1 MTSAIRLNGTRRNQ
15 LGESPLWD
23 HRTDRLYWVDSTAA
37 TICSS
42 DAAGDDLREWLA
54 PLAVGSIALAAGGL
68 IAALADGFY
77 RFDPRQASFVCIV
90 RPDLGPVP
98 VRFNDGKADRQGR
111 FLAGTMRP
119 DTRPGTAARLFRL
132 DPDGTATC
140 LESGFGLTNA
150 ICFSP
155 DGGTLYFA
163 DSHEGLVRAYDYD
176 RATGTPSNRR
186 TLIATLPHGSVPDG
200 ATVDA
205 EGCLWIAM
213 VQAQKLLRVS
223 PAGQVLAELPVPVP
237 YPSCPA
243 FGGPD
248 LATLYV
254 TTIGQGISLTTDD
267 PDAGR
272 MMAIGGLTAPGLP
285 EAVCNFDEICA

>member
-1 MTSAIRLNGTRRNQ
+1 MTPAIHFHGTRRNR

-23 HRTDRLYWVDSTAA
+23 HRSGRLYWVDSIAPA
-37 TICSS
+37 ICSS
-42 DAAGDDLREWLA
+42 DADGGDLREWET
-54 PLAVGSIALAAGGL
+54 PLAVGSIALAEHGL

-77 RFDPRQASFVCIV
+77 RFDPRDGSCECIV
-90 RPDLGPVP
+90 RPDLGEPP

-111 FLAGTMRP
+111 FLSGTMRP
-119 DTRPGTAARLFRL
+119 DAAGSTAARLFRL
-132 DPDGTATC
+132 DPGGTAKL
-140 LESGFGLTNA
+140 LESGYALTNS

-155 DGGTLYFA
+155 DGATLYFA

-176 RATGTPSNRR
+176 SATGTPSNRR
-186 TLIATLPHGSVPDG
+186 TLIETRALGSVPDG

-205 EGCLWIAM
+205 EGCVWIAM

-223 PAGQVLAELPVPVP
+223 PMGEPLGEIATPMP
-237 YPSCPA
+237 YPACPA

-254 TTIGQGISLTTDD
+254 TAIGRSGSLTSDH

-272 MMAIGGLTAPGLP
+272 TIAITGLPAPGLP
-285 EAVCNFDEICA
+285 EAICKLDAHP